1 MKYTY
6 TIKDFN
12 ADTGYATVVYKA
24 STAGL
29 PVVETPVYFGS
40 TYGTP
45 QAGIE
50 VAKNAPIS
58 YWASLDPA
66 VLPTPTTTGE
76 FVIDPNKPPPQ

>member
-6 TIKDFN
+6 TLKDFN
-12 ADTGYATVVYKA
+12 PDTGYATVVYKA
-24 STAGL
+24 ATAGL

-50 VAKNAPIS
+50 VAKNAPIP
-58 YWASLDPA
+58 YWVSLDPGL
-66 VLPTPTTTGE
+66 LPKPSTTGQ
-76 FVIDPNKPPPQ
+76 FVIDPDLPPPQ